1 MQQILRTLLIN
12 HYKVLTILLLIVI
25 TILSLIPFPELP
37 EVPGKDKTMHLLA
50 YGALA
55 FPVSFARPKAYLRII
70 IAFLIWSALLEIFQP
85 YFDRNQDW
93 IDILANAIG
102 LLLGFIAG
110 RLFEYL
116 TSPK

>member
-1 MQQILRTLLIN
+1 MLRKLLIN
-12 HYKVLTILLLIVI
+12 HYKVLTILLLIII

-50 YGALA
+50 YAALA

-85 YFDRNQDW
+85 YFERNQDW
-93 IDILANAIG
+93 IDLLANAAG
-102 LLLGFIAG
+102 LLIGFVAG
-110 RLFEYL
+110 RLLEFL
-116 TSPK
+116 TAPKE